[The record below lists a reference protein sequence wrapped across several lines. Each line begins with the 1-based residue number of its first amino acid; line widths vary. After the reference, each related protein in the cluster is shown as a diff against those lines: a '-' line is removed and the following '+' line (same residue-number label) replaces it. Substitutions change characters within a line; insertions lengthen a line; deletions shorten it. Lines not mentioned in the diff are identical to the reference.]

1 MGSQGAAIVPHIVAI
16 PFIWPGHITPLLHLC
31 QHLAASGCL
40 VTLLKTPENSQS
52 VGAEKWENGVR
63 IKSCLPLDP
72 SKPLPAV
79 HKDDQAAKLDE
90 ILRYFNR
97 FQALNDDGSVLTIAE
112 EVGKSSG
119 VPISCV
125 ISDVYVG
132 WARDLAAKLEV
143 PWIALWTSTVAE
155 LLVYYHMPRLI
166 AQGIFPFA
174 GNPSHEK
181 FSIPGL
187 PSLQPENYPTFGLI
201 PFESLHKILHTFKE
215 LVQMI
220 PRADRVLVNSIEGV
234 EGKAIDSLRSSGVNI
249 KPIGPLHL
257 LSEKLGT
264 SAPQGEAECKKESE
278 IIQWLDARPDS
289 SVIYIAFG
297 TTMSVANGQFEEL
310 ASALEESRQEFV
322 WAIRDSS
329 LIPPGFQER
338 MSKLD
343 QGLVVSW
350 APQLEILGHRSVGG
364 FLTHCGWNSVTESM
378 SFGMPMV
385 TRPISGDQVL
395 TAKFV
400 IDEWGIGVGV
410 RGIEIGLE
418 LARKDDLK
426 NSIKALMEADPKTS
440 EIWKNARHIKEVV
453 RTAMKNKGSSRNNL
467 DSLVCDLHQRVK
479 ST

>member
-1 MGSQGAAIVPHIVAI
+1 M
-16 PFIWPGHITPLLHLC
+16 PGHITPLLHLC

-40 VTLLKTPENSQS
+40 VTLLKAPKNSQS
-52 VGAEKWENGVR
+52 SGVEKWDNGVR
-63 IKSCLPLDP
+63 IRSCLPLEP
-72 SKPLPAV
+72 TKPRPAV
-79 HKDDQAAKLDE
+79 HKDDHGARLE
-90 ILRYFNR
+90 EVLCYFNR
-97 FQALNDDGSVLTIAE
+97 FQALNDDDSMLAIAE
-112 EVGKSSG
+112 ELSQSSG

-132 WARDLAAKLEV
+132 WARDLAAQLEV

-155 LLVYYHMPRLI
+155 LLVYHHMPRLI
-166 AQGIFPFA
+166 ERGIFPFA
-174 GNPSHEK
+174 GDPSDEE

-187 PSLQPENYPTFGLI
+187 PPLLPKNYPTFGFI
-201 PFESLHKILHTFKE
+201 PYESLHKVLHTYKE
-215 LVQMI
+215 LVHKI
-220 PRADRVLVNSIEGV
+220 PQADRVLVNSIEGIEEPAV
-234 EGKAIDSLRSSGVNI
+234 DSLIGSGINI

-257 LSEKLGT
+257 LSDKLGT
-264 SAPQGEAECKKESE
+264 SAPQGEDCKKEPSA
-278 IIQWLDARPDS
+278 IIQWLGARPDS
-289 SVIYIAFG
+289 SVIYVAFG

-364 FLTHCGWNSVTESM
+364 FLTHCGWNSVVESM

-385 TRPISGDQVL
+385 ARPITGDQVL

-410 RGIEIGLE
+410 RGIELGRE

-440 EIWKNARHIKEVV
+440 EIWKNARRVKEVV
-453 RTAMKNKGSSRNNL
+453 RAAMKNKGSSRNNL
-467 DSLVCDLHQRVK
+467 DSLVCDLHERVK
-479 ST
+479 AKRVFI